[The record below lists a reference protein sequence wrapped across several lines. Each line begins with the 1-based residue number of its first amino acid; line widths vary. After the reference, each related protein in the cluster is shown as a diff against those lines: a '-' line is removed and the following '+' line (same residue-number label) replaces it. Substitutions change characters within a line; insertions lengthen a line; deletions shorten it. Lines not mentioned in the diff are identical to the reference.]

1 MVNITSA
8 SKYASLLCLIF
19 HIGSVLLAN
28 TALGG
33 SPTIEVSEKSAER
46 DPGVLSSEASD
57 SPNRASEDAQGAIQ
71 KEKHP
76 VCPPPINHTVKGHPF
91 VQSVSNCTCDC
102 TEDGTQ
108 LGWYANGTPCFA
120 LGMGYNQEM
129 TPKNGKCYSGVC
141 VLDYIPFGCKGDNY
155 SNLRIPK
162 NESDGYPTVGCAF
175 LCSVLNQA
183 DNLFY
188 YQYGYY
194 PVGTPCRHVTKP
206 GNYTDDP
213 SNRWTGTEYET
224 KTCREVGNATLC
236 RDDGDVPLC

>member
-1 MVNITSA
+1 MVIMTTAIKSA
-8 SKYASLLCLIF
+8 SVLCLIF
-19 HIGSVLLAN
+19 YIGSVLLAN
-28 TALGG
+28 TALGA
-33 SPTIEVSEKSAER
+33 SPLIDVSENEAGIALGELS
-46 DPGVLSSEASD
+46 PGASD
-57 SPNRASEDAQGAIQ
+57 SPSPALEDSHGTIQ
-71 KEKHP
+71 KEEHP
-76 VCPPPINHTVKGHPF
+76 VCPPPINHTVKGHSF

-102 TEDGTQ
+102 IEGK
-108 LGWYANGTPCFA
+108 LGWYANGTPCFTLA
-120 LGMGYNQEM
+120 LGYNQEM

-141 VLDYIPFGCKGDNY
+141 VIDYIPFGCKGDNY

-175 LCSVLNQA
+175 LCSALNQT

-188 YQYGYY
+188 PQYGHY

-224 KTCREVGNATLC
+224 KTCRVVGNETLC
-236 RDDGDVPLC
+236 RDVGDVPLC